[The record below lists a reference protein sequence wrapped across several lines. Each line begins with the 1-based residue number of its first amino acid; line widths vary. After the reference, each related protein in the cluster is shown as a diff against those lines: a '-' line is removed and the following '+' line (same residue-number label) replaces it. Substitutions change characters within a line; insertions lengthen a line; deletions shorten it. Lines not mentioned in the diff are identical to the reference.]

1 MREGDVF
8 KSGDKSME
16 DIVIGSDGKVKLPQP
31 GEIEQ
36 RAKEDAMGGC
46 LMMFAAWGI
55 GLPLP
60 FLGLI
65 ASLIYYFINKKNSRF
80 VAFHT
85 YQSLLFH
92 SFVSVLNAF
101 VVIWGVVA
109 LLSDKISLGAAFY
122 VFLIFTII
130 WNLIYMALSIIAC
143 VKANKGQFYY
153 FLVFGRMSFNKFY
166 GPKALAKQNG
176 PGVGVK
182 ENIPPQGF

>member
-1 MREGDVF
+1 
-8 KSGDKSME
+8 ME
-16 DIVIGSDGKVKLPQP
+16 DIVIGSDGRVKLPQP

-36 RAKEDAMGGC
+36 RAKEDAMGGY

-65 ASLIYYFINKKNSRF
+65 ASLIYYFINKKTSRF

-92 SFVSVLNAF
+92 AFVSVLNAA
-101 VVIWGVVA
+101 VVIWGIVA
-109 LLSDKISLGAAFY
+109 MLSEKISLGTAFY
-122 VFLIFTII
+122 IYLIFAIL
-130 WNLIYMALSIIAC
+130 WNLIYMIASIIAC

-153 FLVFGRMSFNKFY
+153 FLVFGRMAFDKFY
-166 GPKALAKQNG
+166 GQKALARQNG
-176 PGVGVK
+176 TDRK
-182 ENIPPQGF
+182 ENLPPQGF